1 MQVYVAI
8 HDGHRTKALR
18 IHLAKGTRSR
28 LQEDDVASRLVHH
41 FFSVQPSALSQQI
54 TQCCYITSMP
64 PTMPCEELDTAGR
77 HCSAGTSLEH
87 HLQMNE
93 GISSAYMGSAA

>member
-41 FFSVQPSALSQQI
+41 FFTVQPSALF
-54 TQCCYITSMP
+54 
-64 PTMPCEELDTAGR
+64 TANNTVLLYHFHASHNAVRG
-77 HCSAGTSLEH
+77 A
-87 HLQMNE
+87 
-93 GISSAYMGSAA
+93 

>member
-18 IHLAKGTRSR
+18 IHLAKGMRSR

-41 FFSVQPSALSQQI
+41 FSPVQPSALF
-54 TQCCYITSMP
+54 
-64 PTMPCEELDTAGR
+64 TA
-77 HCSAGTSLEH
+77 LLH
-87 HLQMNE
+87 HFHASHNAVR
-93 GISSAYMGSAA
+93 GA

>member
-41 FFSVQPSALSQQI
+41 FSSVQPSALF
-54 TQCCYITSMP
+54 
-64 PTMPCEELDTAGR
+64 TALLHDSHVSHNAMQG
-77 HCSAGTSLEH
+77 A
-87 HLQMNE
+87 
-93 GISSAYMGSAA
+93 